1 MVWSQAI
8 WDSFSAGCEALDS
21 AWTSVGFPGRMKGW
35 DHWGPPCPASPG
47 RNALP
52 LLLSWL
58 SLLECLLALF
68 LPLAIDLSAVP
79 YRALGRQRCLGD
91 WLTTGCP
98 RPGLEHLPLSLV

>member
-1 MVWSQAI
+1 
-8 WDSFSAGCEALDS
+8 
-21 AWTSVGFPGRMKGW
+21 MKGW

-68 LPLAIDLSAVP
+68 LPLVIDFVCRPLQSS
-79 YRALGRQRCLGD
+79 RQAEMPGELVD
-91 WLTTGCP
+91 NWLP
-98 RPGLEHLPLSLV
+98 QA